1 MFSARIIRLG
11 RSSHVLSNTAE
22 GILFLHVYFSAHW
35 FFQNVIHDYLPL
47 WGSYEWHVD
56 GKLLYI
62 LETRE

>member
-35 FFQNVIHDYLPL
+35 FFQNVIHDYLL
-47 WGSYEWHVD
+47 
-56 GKLLYI
+56 
-62 LETRE
+62 